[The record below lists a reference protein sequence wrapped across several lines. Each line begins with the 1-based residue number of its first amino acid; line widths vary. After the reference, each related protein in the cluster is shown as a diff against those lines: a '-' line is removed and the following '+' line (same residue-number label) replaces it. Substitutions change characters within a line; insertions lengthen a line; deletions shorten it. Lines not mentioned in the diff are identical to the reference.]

1 MRQKDENYYPK
12 AFSERYKVRT
22 IEEKMSVCNDSV
34 ENYCNNSDKE
44 CSDDYDDSDE
54 ENSWEKNSNEE
65 N

>member
-44 CSDDYDDSDE
+44 YSDDYDDSDE
-54 ENSWEKNSNEE
+54 ENS
-65 N
+65 